1 MTAIMGSN
9 SGKIIPISRFVNEQV
24 ASSLLDKAAQFAS
37 AQPFPHLVFDG
48 LFSEDL
54 LTEVYNEF
62 DHVEKQSWRV
72 IENPLQL
79 TLRSDPSTRFGPA
92 TQTYFDISSSAWFVN
107 LLSEATAIRGI
118 LFDPMMKGG
127 GMHES
132 RAGGKFGLH
141 LDFSK
146 HPVTQ
151 LDNRLV
157 LITYLNK
164 DWKEEYGGSLELW
177 DVANNKCAAS
187 VLPVF
192 GRTIIFAQTDKS
204 LHGHPGG
211 LKPPPGIT
219 RRSVAAYYY
228 SNGRD
233 DDGAAASFHSHF
245 AAQHAPSGLK
255 TAVRSVTP
263 PILYSMAGSLKKIFR
278 KTP

>member
-1 MTAIMGSN
+1 MNAITDVN
-9 SGKIIPISRFVNEQV
+9 IRKIIPISRFVSEQV
-24 ASSLLDKAAQFAS
+24 AKSLLDKTDQFAS
-37 AQPFPHLVFDG
+37 AHPFPHVVFDG
-48 LFSEDL
+48 LFSEEL
-54 LTEVYNEF
+54 LAEVHEEF
-62 DHVEKQSWRV
+62 DLVEKQSWRV

-79 TLRSDPSTRFGPA
+79 TLRSAPSARFGPA
-92 TQTYFDISSSAWFVN
+92 TQTYFDILSSGWFVN
-107 LLSEATAIRGI
+107 FLSEATAIRG
-118 LFDPMMKGG
+118 LVFDPMMKGG

-141 LDFSK
+141 VDFSK

-164 DWKEEYGGSLELW
+164 EWKEEYGGSLELW
-177 DVANNKCAAS
+177 DVEQNSCAAK

-192 GRTIIFAQTDKS
+192 GRTIVFAQTDKS

-211 LKPPPGIT
+211 LNPPPGKM

-233 DDGAAASFHSHF
+233 DQGAAASFHSNF
-245 AAQHAPSGLK
+245 APQTAPSFLK
-255 TAVRSVTP
+255 TMVRSVTP
-263 PILYSMAGSLKKIFR
+263 PILYSVAGSLKKRLR
-278 KTP
+278 K